1 MRSSATSRGFS
12 PPPPRLRFAQAVLPQ
27 EEVGTGFERL
37 WGSPSSPSLRSGGPP
52 PGGHRVLLPWGEGG
66 AGGAG
71 DGRGEQFPPTIPT
84 VLRRLCSV
92 LAPLPRS
99 ETEWGRLGGGG
110 FQQRHPEQSVCE
122 TRGLNHEPVGHAPN
136 STVNCWAPPCAR
148 LPGSNKASRSQASGI
163 PAVGGHHPPLT
174 PPTALRRL
182 RCEDSASQEGM
193 AHSSGSTLPGLRML
207 LGSSVFLMAR
217 ITATASAPCSATR

>member
-1 MRSSATSRGFS
+1 MQPSNLTNAQLRVLLLGTTPSQPPPLRFTPWERSKFHPPL
-12 PPPPRLRFAQAVLPQ
+12 PPPPP
-27 EEVGTGFERL
+27 
-37 WGSPSSPSLRSGGPP
+37 
-52 PGGHRVLLPWGEGG
+52 
-66 AGGAG
+66 
-71 DGRGEQFPPTIPT
+71 
-84 VLRRLCSV
+84 LRRLCSV

-122 TRGLNHEPVGHAPN
+122 TRGLNHEPVWRAPN
-136 STVNCWAPPCAR
+136 RAVDCWAPPCAR
-148 LPGSNKASRSQASGI
+148 SPGSNKASRSQASGI

-182 RCEDSASQEGM
+182 RSAGGERCLPLRCEDSASQEGM
-193 AHSSGSTLPGLRML
+193 AHLSGSTLPGLRML

-217 ITATASAPCSATR
+217 ITATA

>member
-1 MRSSATSRGFS
+1 MLTSQQLNHHT
-12 PPPPRLRFAQAVLPQ
+12 PTQQ
-27 EEVGTGFERL
+27 ETR
-37 WGSPSSPSLRSGGPP
+37 WTPI
-52 PGGHRVLLPWGEGG
+52 
-66 AGGAG
+66 
-71 DGRGEQFPPTIPT
+71 RGERFPPTIPT
-84 VLRRLCSV
+84 VLRRLCSG

-99 ETEWGRLGGGG
+99 ETEWGRLGGAG
-110 FQQRHPEQSVCE
+110 FQQRHPEQSVGE
-122 TRGLNHEPVGHAPN
+122 ARLLKHEPVGHAPN

-148 LPGSNKASRSQASGI
+148 PPGSNKASRSQASGI

-182 RCEDSASQEGM
+182 RSAGGERCLPPRCEDSASQEGM